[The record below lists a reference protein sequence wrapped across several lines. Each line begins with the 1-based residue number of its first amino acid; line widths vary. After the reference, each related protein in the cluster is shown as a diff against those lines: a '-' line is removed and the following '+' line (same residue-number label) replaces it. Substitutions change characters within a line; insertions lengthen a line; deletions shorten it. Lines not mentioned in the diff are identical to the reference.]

1 MPEGETV
8 PVTDAK
14 AAAYRLGII
23 TVLILA
29 ALTVVELVIAI
40 TLGSIVLLFIVALI
54 KAVIIIQNF
63 MHISRLWRGEEH

>member
-1 MPEGETV
+1 M
-8 PVTDAK
+8 TDAK

-63 MHISRLWRGEEH
+63 MHIARLWRGEEH

>member
-1 MPEGETV
+1 M
-8 PVTDAK
+8 TDAK